1 MRQTHS
7 ETVVALDAECSI
19 LVRRVRGSRAARQP
33 PPAPSDSSDTET
45 TDGENV
51 LGPKSSREERWGHK
65 LDAGNRPG
73 ESPTRQGLDRE
84 LQTFI
89 SLRDRTDK
97 ATEVRVSD
105 RSCCCSARALKVRG
119 ER

>member
-1 MRQTHS
+1 MTPS
-7 ETVVALDAECSI
+7 DCST
-19 LVRRVRGSRAARQP
+19 LVPSVRSSRASRQP
-33 PPAPSDSSDTET
+33 PVASSNSSDTET

-51 LGPKSSREERWGHK
+51 FRPQSSREKLWSHK
-65 LDAGNRPG
+65 LGAAKPRAQGGNRPG

-89 SLRDRTDK
+89 SLRDKTDK
-97 ATEVRVSD
+97 ATEVRVPD
-105 RSCCCSARALKVRG
+105 QSCCSGGVQKVRG

>member
-1 MRQTHS
+1 MFPTER
-7 ETVVALDAECSI
+7 SI

-33 PPAPSDSSDTET
+33 PVASSDSSEGET

-51 LGPKSSREERWGHK
+51 FRPQSSREQRWGHK
-65 LDAGNRPG
+65 LGGGKVDRVNRPG

-89 SLRDRTDK
+89 SLRDKTDK
-97 ATEVRVSD
+97 ATEVRVPD
-105 RSCCCSARALKVRG
+105 HCRCSGGALKVPG